1 MKSTGGGAP
10 RMSFKARTLAHK
22 KKLKDAAKEAAKDA
36 AKEAKQAAKEAKQ
49 KQAIE

>member
-1 MKSTGGGAP
+1 
-10 RMSFKARTLAHK
+10 MSFKARTLAHK
-22 KKLKDAAKEAAKDA
+22 KKLRDAAKEA

>member
-22 KKLKDAAKEAAKDA
+22 KKLKDAAKDA